1 VNLTSLVFT
10 ATTWIVP
17 ILLAITFH
25 EAAHA
30 YSAWRLG
37 DPTAFK
43 LGRVTFNPIRHV
55 DPFGTVIVPGLLLL
69 TGAPFLFGWA
79 KPVPVMPGRLRN
91 PRRDMALVALAGPLM
106 NVALAVVSA
115 LLLQAVPFFPAT
127 AAPWLV
133 QTLYQSVLLNLV
145 LAVFNMLPLPPLDGS
160 RIVASLLP
168 VGLARHYARLDR
180 FGFLLLIAIIF
191 LIPMLGRQIGVDLNV
206 LRWLVGAPLAWLMP
220 LFLSLGGAG

>member
-1 VNLTSLVFT
+1 
-10 ATTWIVP
+10 VP
-17 ILLAITFH
+17 
-25 EAAHA
+25 
-30 YSAWRLG
+30 
-37 DPTAFK
+37 
-43 LGRVTFNPIRHV
+43 
-55 DPFGTVIVPGLLLL
+55 
-69 TGAPFLFGWA
+69 
-79 KPVPVMPGRLRN
+79 
-91 PRRDMALVALAGPLM
+91 
-106 NVALAVVSA
+106 
-115 LLLQAVPFFPAT
+115 
-127 AAPWLV
+127 
-133 QTLYQSVLLNLV
+133 LNLV

>member
-1 VNLTSLVFT
+1 MNLTSLVFT

-91 PRRDMALVALAGPLM
+91 PRRDMALVALAGPSM